1 MFRDFREGCVCTSS
15 NKRHTKYIAVS
26 TWCCLWTSIGFYQY
40 YGLAFGT
47 MSFFLHLGKEA
58 SLTHLLFRWV
68 ASMSLCTQFW
78 QPEILAETKVVFHQK
93 LVEFSFFVSFGVFFF
108 TSRCNLLNSNPPMWW
123 HTCCKQQGLSS
134 DAHSY
139 PSKSNQMTSSHF

>member
-15 NKRHTKYIAVS
+15 NKRHTKCIAVS
-26 TWCCLWTSIGFYQY
+26 TWCIGFYQY

-58 SLTHLLFRWV
+58 SLTHLFRWV
-68 ASMSLCTQFW
+68 ASMSLRTQFW
-78 QPEILAETKVVFHQK
+78 QPEILAETKVVSSTKSWLSF
-93 LVEFSFFVSFGVFFF
+93 VFWGGFFVFF
-108 TSRCNLLNSNPPMWW
+108 TSRCNLLNSNPLMWW

>member
-1 MFRDFREGCVCTSS
+1 MFRDFRGGCVWTSS

-47 MSFFLHLGKEA
+47 MSFFLYLGKEA

-68 ASMSLCTQFW
+68 ALMSLCTQFW
-78 QPEILAETKVVFHQK
+78 QLEILAETKVVSSTK
-93 LVEFSFFVSFGVFFF
+93 SWLSFVFLGGGF
-108 TSRCNLLNSNPPMWW
+108 TSRCNLLNPNPLMWW

-134 DAHSY
+134 DANSY
-139 PSKSNQMTSSHF
+139 PSKSNQMTSSDF